1 MDPLRIAL
9 IVLALVGVW
18 ALVELALMLK
28 RARATVESLD
38 RTVSDVNDV
47 VGEAR
52 PVIVKLDAALDA
64 VAPALEQIDP
74 LLKQGTVAVEAL
86 SADLLADVP
95 SAAAKCRDCLARL
108 DEGTPLA
115 QAMSQSG
122 VLPRAQCRLL
132 ELGLRSGSGDS
143 AMEQIA
149 RQLSEE
155 SEMALEETVGRVE
168 PTLVVITSVLV
179 GLILLSVML
188 PLMHIMTA
196 IG

>member
-47 VGEAR
+47 VEEAR

-86 SADLLADVP
+86 SADLLEINGVLRDV
-95 SAAAKCRDCLARL
+95 SAVTGTVSSASNSVSGIAQAASDKVQGFFTKHHHEESKTLSRPESEARC
-108 DEGTPLA
+108 DEGDGSEAVAPEA
-115 QAMSQSG
+115 RREAGQYFVYGDDQA
-122 VLPRAQCRLL
+122 V
-132 ELGLRSGSGDS
+132 
-143 AMEQIA
+143 
-149 RQLSEE
+149 
-155 SEMALEETVGRVE
+155 ETDGGQTHE
-168 PTLVVITSVLV
+168 
-179 GLILLSVML
+179 
-188 PLMHIMTA
+188 
-196 IG
+196 